1 MRTMLLLLVL
11 LAGPVLASQTVWKW
25 VDESGVTHYS
35 DRPVPGAT
43 RMEVSGGNRSG
54 ASSSGSDYSS
64 SSSASARPPA
74 NAGPPYADFEIWK
87 PADGEAFVNVSGE
100 VTVNVR
106 LNPPLQ
112 YGHDLYLY
120 LDGRPLEDFPA
131 NTLSFDLT
139 EVPRG
144 EHTVVATIS
153 SKGAKIQETPPV
165 HFTVRQESVAQPP
178 VGPAMQ
184 SQPKPQPRGAS
195 NKMPGS
201 QPTYAS
207 LNGGRKTDID
217 PATNRPAGAK
227 LLPAGPKA
235 GN

>member
-11 LAGPVLASQTVWKW
+11 LAGPVLAGQTVWKW

-43 RMEVSGGNRSG
+43 RMEVSGGNHNNAAANGSTDY
-54 ASSSGSDYSS
+54 SGSP
-64 SSSASARPPA
+64 SSAQPPA
-74 NAGPPYADFEIWK
+74 NAGPVYSDFEIWK
-87 PADGEAFVNVSGE
+87 PAEGEVFVNVGGE

-106 LNPPLQ
+106 LSPQLQ

-120 LDGRPLEDFPA
+120 LDGRLMDGFP
-131 NTLSFDLT
+131 TDVVSFDLKD
-139 EVPRG
+139 VPRG
-144 EHTVVATIS
+144 EHTVLAVING
-153 SKGAKIQETPPV
+153 KGARIQETPAV
-165 HFTVRQESVAQPP
+165 HFTVRQESIAQPP

-195 NKMPGS
+195 NKMPAS

-207 LNGGRKTDID
+207 LSRARQTPID
-217 PATNRPAGAK
+217 PATNRPVVATP
-227 LLPAGPKA
+227 LPAGPKA

>member
-35 DRPVPGAT
+35 DRPVPGAI
-43 RMEVSGGNRSG
+43 RMEVSSGNHNS
-54 ASSSGSDYSS
+54 AAASSGSGYSGSPSS
-64 SSSASARPPA
+64 SQPSA
-74 NAGPPYADFEIWK
+74 NAGPAYSDFEIWK
-87 PADGEAFVNVSGE
+87 PAEGEIFINVGGD

-106 LNPPLQ
+106 LSPPLQ

-120 LDGRPLEDFPA
+120 LDGRLVDGYPTDA
-131 NTLSFDLT
+131 VSFDLK

-144 EHTVVATIS
+144 EHTVLAVING
-153 SKGAKIQETPPV
+153 KGARIQETPPV

-217 PATNRPAGAK
+217 PVTNRPAGAK
-227 LLPAGPKA
+227 PLPAGPKA

>member
-35 DRPVPGAT
+35 DRAVPGAT
-43 RMEVSGGNRSG
+43 RMEVSGGNHNG
-54 ASSSGSDYSS
+54 AASSGSDYSS
-64 SSSASARPPA
+64 SSSPSARPPA

-87 PADGEAFVNVSGE
+87 PADGEVLVNVSGE

-120 LDGRPLEDFPA
+120 LDGRPLEGFPA
-131 NTLSFDLT
+131 NTLAFDLK

-144 EHTVVATIS
+144 EHTVIATIS
-153 SKGAKIQETPPV
+153 SKGVKIQETPSV
-165 HFTVRQESVAQPP
+165 RFTVRQESIAQPP

-195 NKMPGS
+195 NKMPSS

-207 LNGGRKTDID
+207 LSRARQTAID
-217 PATNRPAGAK
+217 PATNRPVVTK
-227 LLPAGPKA
+227 PLPAGPKA